1 MDDIKKVLKSNSQE
15 EKMDALLHGFY
26 NFSKKVEKDIGQLK
40 EDVAELKNMKED
52 VAELKGL
59 TIAAFND
66 INKDIIEIKEMISD
80 TNNRLDTIR
89 RLTIEN
95 TEDIYKI
102 KNNNSK
108 AV

>member
-1 MDDIKKVLKSNSQE
+1 MDDIKKVLESNSQE

-26 NFSKKVEKDIGQLK
+26 IFSEKVEKDIGQL
-40 EDVAELKNMKED
+40 KED